1 MMWTRSSRRPHGG
14 DRRGS
19 RLTERLPIG
28 VAIGSIGAT
37 PEWWL
42 ESAKRLEAAGYRA
55 AWSWDHFVG
64 GGDRTVP
71 VTEQWTILAAAA
83 GATSDIRLGT
93 FITNVMNRHPAV
105 VARMASTIQLA
116 SGGRFTL
123 GIGIGGNPGEH
134 RAYGMDFPEVG
145 ERADRLEEAIAVI
158 RALWSGGP
166 VTRDSRFYPLVD
178 AHAFP
183 IPEPPPRILVGAAS
197 PRGLRIA
204 ARLGD
209 GWAAEIDD
217 FERLLPSFD
226 EALAAHGKSRDDAWV
241 ALGFGSGKSGQDA
254 LAGSPWIE
262 SPAETWARYR
272 QLGADEVV
280 IPARTTGDI
289 DALVGAVE
297 RW

>member
-1 MMWTRSSRRPHGG
+1 VADP
-14 DRRGS
+14 
-19 RLTERLPIG
+19 TERLPIG
-28 VAIGSIGAT
+28 VAIGTVGAT
-37 PEWWL
+37 PSWWL
-42 ESAKRLEAAGYRA
+42 DSARRLEAAGYRA

-64 GGDRTVP
+64 GGDKTVP
-71 VTEQWTILAAAA
+71 VVEQWTILAAAA
-83 GATSDIRLGT
+83 GATSRIGLGT

-105 VARMASTIQLA
+105 LARMASTLQLA

-123 GIGIGGNPGEH
+123 GMGIGGNPAEH
-134 RAYGMDFPEVG
+134 RAYGLEFPDVA

-166 VTRDSRFYPLVD
+166 VSRPSPFYPLEG

-183 IPEPPPRILVGAAS
+183 IPEPAPRILVGAAS

-217 FERLLPSFD
+217 FERLLPTYD
-226 EALAAHGKSRDDAWV
+226 EALGAEGKTRREAWI
-241 ALGFGSGKSGQDA
+241 ALGFASGRSGEDV
-254 LAGSPWIE
+254 LPGSPRIE
-262 SPAETWARYR
+262 APGETWARYAA
-272 QLGADEVV
+272 LGVDEVIV
-280 IPARTTGDI
+280 PARTTNDI
-289 DALVGAVE
+289 DALVRAAE